1 MPPFAYRD
9 FGSLVSFGRL
19 GAVGNL
25 MNLALKGD
33 LFVEGILARWTY
45 RSLYLMHERVL
56 HGVAKAALGAF
67 ARGVSRRA
75 EPKVKLH

>member
-1 MPPFAYRD
+1 
-9 FGSLVSFGRL
+9 
-19 GAVGNL
+19 

-33 LFVEGILARWTY
+33 LFVEGIVARWMY
-45 RSLYLMHERVL
+45 RSLYLMHERAL
-56 HGVAKAALGAF
+56 HGAPKAALGPF

>member
-1 MPPFAYRD
+1 
-9 FGSLVSFGRL
+9 
-19 GAVGNL
+19 

-33 LFVEGILARWTY
+33 LFVEGILARWMY
-45 RSLYLMHERVL
+45 RSLYLMHERAL

-67 ARGVSRRA
+67 ARGVSWRA